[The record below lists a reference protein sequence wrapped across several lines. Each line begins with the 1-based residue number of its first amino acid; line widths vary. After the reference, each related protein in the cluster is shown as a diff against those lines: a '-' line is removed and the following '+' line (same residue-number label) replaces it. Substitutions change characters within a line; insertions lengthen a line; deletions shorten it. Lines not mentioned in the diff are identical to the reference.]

1 MQLCIINLITI
12 ELYIYNSIKLYH
24 RNWYTIYIIH
34 RYQCIHFGC
43 FDSKTNLRF
52 ACCKMVRR
60 QESTDAAAR
69 LRQPTEMDQE
79 KDRREQKI
87 CIIYIYMMMIIIYTM
102 IYIYNLI
109 LLSDLILL
117 IIILVH
123 IILYN
128 IFTLYI

>member
-1 MQLCIINLITI
+1 MI
-12 ELYIYNSIKLYH
+12 H
-24 RNWYTIYIIH
+24 YIIVH

-87 CIIYIYMMMIIIYTM
+87 CMIYIYIYIYMMIMMIYTM
-102 IYIYNLI
+102 IYIYIQLDFI
-109 LLSDLILL
+109 KRFD
-117 IIILVH
+117 IISSYTGT
-123 IILYN
+123 YN
-128 IFTLYI
+128 IK

>member
-1 MQLCIINLITI
+1 
-12 ELYIYNSIKLYH
+12 
-24 RNWYTIYIIH
+24 
-34 RYQCIHFGC
+34 
-43 FDSKTNLRF
+43 
-52 ACCKMVRR
+52 MVRR

-87 CIIYIYMMMIIIYTM
+87 CIIYIYNNNIHDD

-109 LLSDLILL
+109 LSSDLILL